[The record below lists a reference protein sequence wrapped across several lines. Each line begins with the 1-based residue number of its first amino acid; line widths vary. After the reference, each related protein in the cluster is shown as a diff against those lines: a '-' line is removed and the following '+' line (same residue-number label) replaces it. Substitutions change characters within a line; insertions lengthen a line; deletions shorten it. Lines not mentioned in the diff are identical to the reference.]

1 MKQETDLWLTFL
13 GAQMYKQKYSIL
25 VCLLINLYYL
35 PALAALQ
42 PDLLRVRTG
51 QNAKTGVVLTRTCN
65 NTQKSINLLPQ
76 FE

>member
-1 MKQETDLWLTFL
+1 MKQETDLGLTFL

-25 VCLLINLYYL
+25 VCPLINLYYL
-35 PALAALQ
+35 PELADLQ

-51 QNAKTGVVLTRTCN
+51 QNTKTGVVLTRTCN
-65 NTQKSINLLPQ
+65 NTQKSINLLPR